1 MELEPRTTAPAHATG
16 AVEFVPLA
24 DIADDTTFRLRDEG
38 DVGLLAASIGRLGQ
52 LVPVEL
58 RPLPGAGEGG
68 PRFQMVAGFRRL
80 AAVRLLAR
88 DRILARVHGTL
99 EDDDAW
105 ALALGEALLTEPL
118 LASELEAL
126 RQRLAETRA
135 APWAEELIPDAVVRA
150 PVDPGQRERFLDYL
164 ERAPEPVAVVVEPE
178 LEPEGAPAEPEQ
190 AGEAEQPEVEE
201 EGPVEVTP
209 DELATGLAQR
219 MYDVNQDLQVAYESW
234 SELPWEGRRMIVA
247 QARYVAELLA
257 LLEER
262 KR

>member
-58 RPLPGAGEGG
+58 RPLPGAEEGG
-68 PRFQMVAGFRRL
+68 PRFQVVAGFRRL

-99 EDDDAW
+99 ADDDAW

-126 RQRLAETRA
+126 RQRLAETGA
-135 APWAEELIPDAVVRA
+135 APWAEELIPDALVRA

-164 ERAPEPVAVVVEPE
+164 ERAQEPVAVVV
-178 LEPEGAPAEPEQ
+178 EPEGAPAEPEQ
-190 AGEAEQPEVEE
+190 AGEAEQPEAEAEE

-209 DELATGLAQR
+209 DELASGLAQR

-234 SELPWEGRRMIVA
+234 AELPWEGRRMIVA